1 MQGRGK
7 LDFGVHTLAKGACH
21 ILELSIFYLA
31 PQSGRLWF
39 NFVVMQK
46 IILVY
51 IRFSKK
57 KKNTS
62 LYYNSN

>member
-31 PQSGRLWF
+31 PPKWTAIVQF
-39 NFVVMQK
+39 CTNAK
-46 IILVY
+46 D
-51 IRFSKK
+51 
-57 KKNTS
+57 NTS
-62 LYYNSN
+62 LY